1 MPSPFNATIR
11 LHLTETQSYA
21 VLAALRT
28 HQNAA
33 FDQLHKTDTLRKNN
47 ADAAD
52 ARSSLA
58 KQYRNLATVA
68 EKLGAVH
75 TSTSFTNL
83 AAELDAISASTAAPV
98 NGYDYKNQA
107 WIRNGRYY
115 DCNHPERNCG
125 CYGRK
130 HAGEPA
136 AADAEIH

>member
-1 MPSPFNATIR
+1 M
-11 LHLTETQSYA
+11 TETQSYA

-28 HQNAA
+28 HQSAA
-33 FDQLHKTDTLRKNN
+33 FDQLHKTNTLRKNT

-68 EKLGAVH
+68 EKLGALH
-75 TSTSFTNL
+75 TSSSFTNL
-83 AAELDAISASTAAPV
+83 AIELDAISAQTSAQPAPV

-107 WIRNGRYY
+107 WVRNGRYY
-115 DCNHPERNCG
+115 DCSHPENDCG

-130 HAGEPA
+130 HAGEPV